1 MCVHVTLLCLAVCM
15 QVSVSLMQLF
25 DQWRQGALQQIK
37 NTINTL
43 AKATGQRAKVTA
55 PPPESSDDDGDDET
69 QVCLRRDQRAEF

>member
-1 MCVHVTLLCLAVCM
+1 MSRSVVWLSAL

-69 QVCLRRDQRAEF
+69 QVCQCAEF

>member
-43 AKATGQRAKVTA
+43 TKTTGQRAKVTA
-55 PPPESSDDDGDDET
+55 PAPESSDDDGDDET
-69 QVCLRRDQRAEF
+69 QVCLRRTQHAEF